1 MKIRDAVPADV
12 PGIAVT
18 SSHPKNI
25 EVMDESASKGASL
38 AWLCGH
44 LGIDPAE
51 AVAFGDNF
59 NDIEMLETAGTGIAV
74 ANAEPEVLAHADRQT
89 AGNDEDGVAR
99 AIMELLGAG
108 SAPAR

>member
-1 MKIRDAVPADV
+1 
-12 PGIAVT
+12 
-18 SSHPKNI
+18 
-25 EVMDESASKGASL
+25 MDESASKGASL

-108 SAPAR
+108 PAPAR